1 MSICA
6 TDYGLQ
12 MDTLARDSIL
22 LSAFELTETP
32 IEESILVTVDGI
44 QSNDWTYNA
53 TENAIYFDAT
63 AIPATASEIYID
75 YAVLGEC
82 E

>member
-6 TDYGLQ
+6 TNYGLQ

-32 IEESILVTVDGI
+32 IEESILVTVDGT
-44 QSNDWTYNA
+44 QSIDWTYNA
-53 TENAIYFDAT
+53 SENAIYFDAV
-63 AIPATASEIYID
+63 AIPPTASEIYID